1 MESPPPEAGHADLV
15 NAPDLLE
22 IRSHGLY
29 CPAAGWYIDPWRPVD
44 RALIT
49 HGHADH
55 ARPGS
60 ARYIAAREGEPI
72 LERRLRGA
80 AIDYVA
86 YGETFDLGDARI
98 SLHPAGHVLG
108 SAQIRIAA
116 HGQVWVVA
124 GDYKRQADPTCAE
137 FEVVP
142 CDTFVTEATFAL
154 PAYRWR
160 PASEVAADIAA
171 WHRQNAAED
180 RASVLFCY
188 ALGKAQRLLAE
199 LAPWLDAPVYL
210 HGALRPLVEAYREA
224 GVMLPETAPVND
236 RGRGDW
242 RGALVFAPPSAAGS
256 RWMHRFGDCRTAAA
270 SGWMR
275 VRGDRRRRG
284 YDRGFVLSDH
294 VDWPDLLRTLD
305 DTACERV
312 LATHGRSDVLV
323 RYLREVKGVD
333 AAPLDTLWGDEAA
346 EAEPLEGDP

>member
-1 MESPPPEAGHADLV
+1 MPSRDV
-15 NAPDLLE
+15 LE
-22 IRSHGLY
+22 VRPAGLY
-29 CPAAGWYIDPWRPVD
+29 CPAAGWYIDPWRPVE

-60 ARYIAAREGEPI
+60 GHYIAARPGRTI
-72 LERRLRGA
+72 LAHRLANAR
-80 AIDYVA
+80 IDYVD
-86 YGETFDLGDARI
+86 YGETFDLGTARI

-108 SAQIRIAA
+108 SAQIRIEVE
-116 HGQVWVVA
+116 GRVWVVA
-124 GDYKRQADPTCAE
+124 GDYKRQHDPTCAG

-142 CDTFVTEATFAL
+142 CDVFITEATFAL
-154 PAYRWR
+154 PVYRWR
-160 PASEVAADIAA
+160 PAADVAADIVA
-171 WHRQNAAED
+171 WHRDNAAAG

-199 LAPWLDAPVYL
+199 LAPWLERAGFDQPVYL

-224 GVMLPETAPVND
+224 GVTLPETAPVND

-242 RGALVFAPPSAAGS
+242 RGTLTFAPPSAAGS
-256 RWMHRFGDCRTAAA
+256 RWMRRFGDCRTAAA

-305 DTACERV
+305 ETGCHRV
-312 LATHGRSDVLV
+312 LATHGRTDVLV
-323 RYLREVKGVD
+323 RYLREVRGLD
-333 AAPLDTLWGDEAA
+333 AANLDTLWGQDDGAA
-346 EAEPLEGDP
+346 SSAETTP